1 MGISVKDRK
10 ILWTKAGNQCAFP
23 GCSQLLIIS
32 DHEAEAQPDTVIG
45 EEAHIISKKRVGPRG
60 HEISNSMD
68 SDSYDN
74 IVLLCPT
81 HHTLIDAQPEIY
93 TKEALI
99 DIKRAHEQRI
109 RNKIVASEYGWLV
122 GNSHVVLDIYGVQPV
137 WCNDHWRACGIR
149 IGQTQINPTSEET
162 YWFFESSEAEDD
174 VKYWIC
180 DPIFYVEQSV
190 FLYEERSFKPFV
202 RHEFDLSSIPAPSNI
217 VLLMETDQTLAA
229 QIPNLTRRIMSFD
242 RGDSIDDLCILL
254 SRLWRTGLFDPVQV
268 CRELQRFQR
277 LWWHDGE
284 MAELVS
290 SMRKELNLVKRAQ
303 FSHK

>member
-1 MGISVKDRK
+1 MGISAKDRK

-23 GCSQLLIIS
+23 GCRQLLIVS
-32 DHEAEAQPDTVIG
+32 DHEAQPDTVIG
-45 EEAHIISKKRVGPRG
+45 EEAHIVSKKRIGPRG
-60 HEISNSMD
+60 HEISNSM
-68 SDSYDN
+68 DSYDN

-109 RNKIVASEYGWLV
+109 RNKIVSSEYGWLV

-137 WCNDHWRACGIR
+137 WCNDHWRACGLR
-149 IGQTQINPTSEET
+149 IGQTQINHTSEET
-162 YWFFESSEAEDD
+162 YWFFESSEAEYD

-190 FLYEERSFKPFV
+190 FLYVERCFKPFV

-217 VLLMETDQTLAA
+217 ILLMEIDQTLAA
-229 QIPNLTRRIMSFD
+229 QIPNLTRRIKSFD
-242 RGDSIDDLCILL
+242 EGDSIDDLCILL
-254 SRLWRTGLFDPVQV
+254 SRLWRTGLYDPVQV
-268 CRELQRFQR
+268 CRELQQFQR

-284 MAELVS
+284 MAELIS
-290 SMRKELNLVKRAQ
+290 SMKEELNLVQKAK
-303 FSHK
+303 FSHE